1 MELNFECLPE
11 NYSSFFFQDIHR
23 RFPETFLVAE
33 VEDIIQ
39 GYIMCRIERG
49 LSKIH
54 SFRPS
59 RQCHLVSIAVREKYR
74 RRGIAS
80 KLLSRVMRNAQ
91 EVYDSSECFLEVRAT
106 NEAAFHLYEKLGF
119 TKVKRKSRYYLDGE
133 DAFIMATELLH

>member
-23 RFPETFLVAE
+23 RFPETFQVAE
-33 VEDIIQ
+33 VEGMIQ

-54 SFRPS
+54 SFRPCK
-59 RQCHLVSIAVREKYR
+59 QCHVVSIAVRKKYR

-80 KLLSRVMRNAQ
+80 KLLSQVMHNAQ
-91 EVYDSSECFLEVRAT
+91 NIYNASECFLEVRIT
-106 NEAAFHLYEKLGF
+106 NDAAIQLYEKLGF
-119 TKVKRKSRYYLDGE
+119 TKVKKKSRYYLDGE
-133 DAFIMATELLH
+133 DAYIMATELLH